1 MVVEAMVRRIAL
13 VGWVPPYG
21 LEDSQIRVCA
31 SSIDIT
37 EIPIAIGGSF
47 SSSTREEVAEVTVAE
62 GRTRAVKG
70 KVECGATCRH
80 RR

>member
-37 EIPIAIGGSF
+37 EIPNSN
-47 SSSTREEVAEVTVAE
+47 RW
-62 GRTRAVKG
+62 
-70 KVECGATCRH
+70 
-80 RR
+80 